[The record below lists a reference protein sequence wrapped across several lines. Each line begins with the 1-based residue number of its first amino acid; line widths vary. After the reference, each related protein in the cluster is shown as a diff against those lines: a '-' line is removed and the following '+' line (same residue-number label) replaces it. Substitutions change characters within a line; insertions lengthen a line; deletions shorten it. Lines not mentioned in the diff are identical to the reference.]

1 MKNLLR
7 LIHRI
12 IQLLEEILTS
22 HNDRQESMRS
32 EKGYDLIS
40 DLIDNVDV
48 KEMLK
53 ISDSTLY
60 RLRKDKLIATIRIG
74 KRDYYSLTQI
84 KKIKL

>member
-7 LIHRI
+7 MMARI
-12 IQLLEEILTS
+12 IQLLEAIHAWHTAK
-22 HNDRQESMRS
+22 QESIHS
-32 EKGYDLIS
+32 EKGYNLIS

-48 KEMLK
+48 KAILK

-60 RLRKDKLIATIRIG
+60 RLRKDKLISTIRIG
-74 KRDYYSLTQI
+74 KRDYYSLAQI